1 MFSKIIFL
9 NFGKFKSKEQQALYA
24 DYTKRLSHYTKVEVR
39 ELKVASD
46 EPEYFN
52 KIKDKIE
59 DALKSTAVL
68 AFSERGKVLSSVEF
82 SNFINS
88 GTGVLSVVVGTS
100 WGIPK
105 FIESNAKLLLS
116 FGKLTMPHEAV
127 RVLSAEQ
134 IYRAFTIIKRESY
147 HK

>member
-9 NFGKFKSKEQQALYA
+9 NFGKFKSKEQKTIYEDYVNRLTHYA
-24 DYTKRLSHYTKVEVR
+24 KVEIK
-39 ELKVASD
+39 ELKVEYD
-46 EPEYFN
+46 NPEFFE
-52 KIKDKIE
+52 KIRPKIE
-59 DALKSTAVL
+59 EALKSTTVMAL
-68 AFSERGKVLSSVEF
+68 SERGRAYNTAEF

-105 FIESNAKLLLS
+105 FVEDNAKLVLS
-116 FGKLTMPHEAV
+116 FGNLTLPHEAV

-134 IYRAFTIIKRESY
+134 LYRAYTVIRGESY

>member
-9 NFGKFKSKEQQALYA
+9 NFGKFKSKEQRSLYE
-24 DYTKRLSHYTKVEVR
+24 DYVQRLSHYTKVEVR
-39 ELKVASD
+39 ELKIVSD
-46 EPEYFN
+46 EPEYFS
-52 KIKDKIE
+52 KIKDKIGE
-59 DALKSTAVL
+59 ALKNTTVL
-68 AFSERGKVLSSVEF
+68 AFSERGKVFSSVEF

-105 FIESNAKLLLS
+105 FIEDNAKLLLS

-134 IYRAFTIIKRESY
+134 IYRAFTIIRKESY